1 MFDHPAN
8 RLTGLLSVV
17 ALVLLLLAPVM
28 ASAVPLHPE
37 QVTGSMTDHAHH
49 HSTDD
54 SGESASC
61 WQQCLSSCASHCAP
75 LATGLTLALPA
86 ASTRAARSPDLYQPI
101 VLPGP
106 QRPPKA

>member
-8 RLTGLLSVV
+8 RLTGLLSAA
-17 ALVLLLLAPVM
+17 ALMLLLLAPVM
-28 ASAVPLHPE
+28 VSAVPLHPE
-37 QVTGSMTDHAHH
+37 QAVGSITSHAQH

-54 SGESASC
+54 TGEGASC

-86 ASTRAARSPDLYQPI
+86 ATTRAARSPDLYQPI
-101 VLPGP
+101 VLPGL